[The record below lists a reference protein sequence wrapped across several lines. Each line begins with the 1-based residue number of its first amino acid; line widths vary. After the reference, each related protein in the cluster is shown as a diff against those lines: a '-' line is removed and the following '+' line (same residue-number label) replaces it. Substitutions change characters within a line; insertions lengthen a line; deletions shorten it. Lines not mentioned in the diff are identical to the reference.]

1 MLAKKLQTQVRFRLG
16 ELLLEAGIIS
26 PDVLTQ
32 GLTISKRA
40 TMPIG
45 RVLVMSGHVSEL
57 DVQCTLEAQASIRDG
72 SIDVAL
78 AKELLRFSHVHQVSI
93 EVAYKMNGLS
103 RGLGPLPRVGKLLL
117 AAGVVDEAGLRCG
130 LRHCKTAAYPLGR
143 ALVELNL
150 ISQEMLV
157 SCMNLQIL
165 MRDNDVKFL
174 DAVRVLQKVL
184 GGESLDWALKTVGV
198 RYGRMSHPRLGDLL
212 VSADL
217 LSVEDSLLL
226 AEMGT
231 EQDRTYGELLL
242 AYNLVTKEVL
252 EAAVQL
258 QSMFSNPMFTK
269 ARAARLLKLV
279 ASMNKSL
286 EQVMAEFDVLEQAVT
301 LLRAAGVI
309 DERMLRDTAA
319 AIKDFEQSVPEAL
332 VTKGVITPAQ
342 SRDALRCLQGIQSG
356 QMSYEQALNKL
367 SGGRVAEV
375 LEFQNEADAA

>member
-1 MLAKKLQTQVRFRLG
+1 MLAKKLQTVVRFRLG

-45 RVLVMSGHVSEL
+45 RVLIMSGHVSEL
-57 DVQCTLEAQASIRDG
+57 DVQCTLQAQASIRDG
-72 SIDVAL
+72 SIDASL

-93 EVAYKMNGLS
+93 EEAYKLNGLS

-117 AAGVVDEAGLRCG
+117 AAGIVDEAGLKCG
-130 LRHCKTAAYPLGR
+130 LRHCNSTAYPLGR

-157 SCMNLQIL
+157 NCMNLQIL
-165 MRDNDVKFL
+165 MRDNNVKFL
-174 DAVRVLQKVL
+174 DAVRVLQRVQL
-184 GGESLDWALKTVGV
+184 GESFDWALKALGIRCGKMT
-198 RYGRMSHPRLGDLL
+198 HPRLGDLL
-212 VSADL
+212 VAAEL
-217 LSVEDSLLL
+217 LSLEDSLLL

-231 EQDRTYGELLL
+231 EQDRTYGDLLL
-242 AYNLVTKEVL
+242 AYNLVSKDVL
-252 EAAVQL
+252 ETAVQL
-258 QSMFSNPMFTK
+258 QSMFNNPMFTK
-269 ARAARLLKLV
+269 ARAVRLLKLV

-332 VTKGVITPAQ
+332 ITSGVITPAQ
-342 SRDALRCLQGIQSG
+342 SRDALRCLQGIQTG
-356 QMSYEQALNKL
+356 QISYEKALTKL
-367 SGGRVAEV
+367 SGGRAAEV

>member
-1 MLAKKLQTQVRFRLG
+1 MLAKKLQPVCRFRLG

-26 PDVLTQ
+26 PEVLTQ

-72 SIDVAL
+72 SIDANL

-93 EVAYKMNGLS
+93 EQAYRLNGLS
-103 RGLGPLPRVGKLLL
+103 RLGPLPRVGKLLL
-117 AAGVVDEAGLRCG
+117 AAGVVDEAGLKCG
-130 LRHCKTAAYPLGR
+130 LLHCESTAYPLGR
-143 ALVELNL
+143 ALVELEL
-150 ISQEMLV
+150 ISHDMLV

-165 MRDNDVKFL
+165 MRDNKVKFL
-174 DAVRVLQKVL
+174 DAVRVLQRVYC
-184 GGESLDWALKTVGV
+184 GESLDWALKTIGI
-198 RYGRMSHPRLGDLL
+198 RYGRMPHPRLGDLL
-212 VSADL
+212 VAAEL
-217 LSVEDSLLL
+217 LSLEDSLLL

-242 AYNLVTKEVL
+242 AYDLVTHQVL

-258 QSMFSNPMFTK
+258 QSMFNNPMFTK

-279 ASMNKSL
+279 ATMNKPL
-286 EQVMAEFDVLEQAVT
+286 EKVMAEFDVLEQAVI

-319 AIKDFEQSVPEAL
+319 GIKDFEQSVPEAL
-332 VTKGVITPAQ
+332 VTTGVVSPTQ
-342 SRDALRCLQGIQSG
+342 VREALRCLQGIQNG
-356 QMSYEQALNKL
+356 KMSYEIALSRL
-367 SGGRVAEV
+367 SGGRIADV